1 MKTFV
6 IKNLEGENLYITEAN
21 SFKEAV
27 EEAVAKDIA
36 LFRADLGGANLRGA
50 NLIGA
55 NLKRAYL
62 SEANLYNANLEEANL
77 FGAEFEGANLE
88 GANLTGADLGEA
100 DLRGANLE
108 GADLAKACLYKADL
122 SLAKLKGANLKE
134 TALVL
139 TDLTGANL
147 EEANLS
153 KVLFHNTDYEGI
165 NLAGATFSDV
175 KFFNQF
181 ENISS
186 LEQKIVN
193 WAEDRGLISEENSK
207 NQFLKTIEEVGELAS
222 ALAKNDKEAL
232 IDAVGDVIV
241 TLVILA
247 KCENLSAT
255 DCLASAYKEIKDRKG
270 KTKGGV
276 FIKD

>member
-6 IKNLEGENLYITEAN
+6 IKNIEGENLYVAEAN

-27 EEAVAKDIA
+27 EEAVATGVYLYNSDLSGA
-36 LFRADLGGANLRGA
+36 NLGRANLGGADLGGANL
-50 NLIGA
+50 
-55 NLKRAYL
+55 Y
-62 SEANLYNANLEEANL
+62 
-77 FGAEFEGANLE
+77 GANLE
-88 GANLTGADLGEA
+88 GANLTGADLAGAYLAGVDLAKVALAKAILYEANLYGANLYGA
-100 DLRGANLE
+100 DLRAADLHNTNLTSADLAGANL
-108 GADLAKACLYKADL
+108 
-122 SLAKLKGANLKE
+122 
-134 TALVL
+134 
-139 TDLTGANL
+139 
-147 EEANLS
+147 
-153 KVLFHNTDYEGI
+153 
-165 NLAGATFSDV
+165 SDV
-175 KFFNQF
+175 KFYNQF

-186 LEQKIVN
+186 LEQKVVN
-193 WAEDRGLISEENSK
+193 WAEDRGLTSPENSK

-255 DCLASAYKEIKDRKG
+255 ECLASAYKEIKDRKG
-270 KTKGGV
+270 KTEGGV

>member
-6 IKNLEGENLYITEAN
+6 IKNIEGKNLYVAEAN

-27 EEAVAKDIA
+27 EEAVEQAIA
-36 LFRADLGGANLRGA
+36 LTEANLAGADLTGADLEGADLSEAYLYGANLYGANLRGT
-50 NLIGA
+50 
-55 NLKRAYL
+55 NLKRA
-62 SEANLYNANLEEANL
+62 NLAGADLAGADLRVANLEEANL
-77 FGAEFEGANLE
+77 
-88 GANLTGADLGEA
+88 
-100 DLRGANLE
+100 
-108 GADLAKACLYKADL
+108 AKACLYRADL
-122 SLAKLKGANLKE
+122 AYTKLKGANLEE
-134 TALVL
+134 TSLVL

-175 KFFNQF
+175 KFYNQF

-193 WAEDRGLISEENSK
+193 WAEDRGLISEKNSK

-232 IDAVGDVIV
+232 IDAVGDIIV

-270 KTKGGV
+270 KTEGGV

>member
-27 EEAVAKDIA
+27 EEAVATGID
-36 LFRADLGGANLRGA
+36 
-50 NLIGA
+50 
-55 NLKRAYL
+55 
-62 SEANLYNANLEEANL
+62 
-77 FGAEFEGANLE
+77 
-88 GANLTGADLGEA
+88 LTGADLAGA
-100 DLRGANLE
+100 DLRGANLFKAILT
-108 GADLAKACLYKADL
+108 GADLEGANLEEADLGGTDLRGADL
-122 SLAKLKGANLKE
+122 SYTKLKGANLEE
-134 TALVL
+134 TSLVL

-165 NLAGATFSDV
+165 NLAGATLTDV
-175 KFFNQF
+175 NFFNQF

-255 DCLASAYKEIKDRKG
+255 DCLASAYKEIKNRKG